1 VPDSVLRVPILS
13 DVPPA
18 AVASPR
24 APRGTPGG
32 TSPRLQLRLPR
43 SRSDPDPTR
52 GFAPAPKHPPPTT
65 VNTLLVLLGIAAA
78 VALGYALGR
87 MGRRPSAPRP
97 EATPGAAA
105 EPTGASPQSP
115 STRPPVAPPNLAHD
129 AELHRLVRSHEAD
142 AARLRSEVRNR
153 DAALQQL
160 GELAQERHGLFGQ
173 LARSRADTARYRQ
186 LVIDIENNAPP
197 NLFGPATPDDLKL
210 IVGVGPVLE
219 RMLHLLGVTSY
230 RQIAR
235 WTERDID
242 HIDARLPEF
251 PGRIRR
257 DTWVVQARALH
268 QSKYG
273 EKL

>member
-1 VPDSVLRVPILS
+1 L
-13 DVPPA
+13 
-18 AVASPR
+18 
-24 APRGTPGG
+24 T
-32 TSPRLQLRLPR
+32 
-43 SRSDPDPTR
+43 
-52 GFAPAPKHPPPTT
+52 
-65 VNTLLVLLGIAAA
+65 TLLVLLGIAAA

-87 MGRRPSAPRP
+87 SGGRRSASRSV
-97 EATPGAAA
+97 ATLDAASEPA
-105 EPTGASPQSP
+105 ETSPQSP
-115 STRPPVAPPNLAHD
+115 PATPPGASPNHTLD

-142 AARLRSEVRNR
+142 AARLRCEVRNR

-160 GELAQERHGLFGQ
+160 GEFAQERHGLFGE

-197 NLFGPATPDDLKL
+197 NLFGPAAPDDLKL

-219 RMLHLLGVTSY
+219 RMLHQLGVTRY

-242 HIDARLPEF
+242 DIDAHLPEF

-273 EKL
+273 ERI